1 MRVLVTG
8 ATGFIGGAVACRLA
22 RDEHEVRALARPSAD
37 VARLVAAGIDV
48 VPGDV
53 RDPASLAVALRGR
66 SHVIHL
72 AAAKS
77 GAALH
82 DVNVRGTAN
91 VLDARGWSSR
101 ESPPSSGEVRADGS
115 RSRDTSPPAACA

>member
-8 ATGFIGGAVACRLA
+8 ATGFVGGAVARQLA
-22 RDEHEVRALARPSAD
+22 RERHEVRALARSSAD
-37 VARLVAAGIDV
+37 TTRLVAGGIDV

-53 RDPASLAVALRGR
+53 RDVDSVARALRGC

-77 GAALH
+77 GPAALLH
-82 DVNVRGTAN
+82 EVNVGGTEN
-91 VLDARGWSSR
+91 VMN
-101 ESPPSSGEVRADGS
+101 
-115 RSRDTSPPAACA
+115 AAHGAGIER